1 MKRRKFLQLTGGA
14 ALSWPSLALAQRRIG
29 PALVAFLTPF
39 GEDMATARTAD
50 LRVGLK
56 QAGLVEGVDY
66 VLAQRFANGDLPRV
80 PELIRELAAL
90 KPRVFVIAASM
101 SGLNT
106 ARKEV
111 PDTPVV
117 LTGFAADPIALGFA
131 ESYARPGGMI
141 TGNTMNAVGGE
152 EALTTKRIGFFKELV
167 PDLARLGMVHFGFSS
182 NLSFLAISERNA
194 LQKMSGHFGF
204 EFLNYEIRT
213 LDDFDGAVS
222 AGLRDG
228 VSAFYISGDPRM
240 NFDIHRVVASLAKSE
255 KPTCGVYPYWAQRG
269 LLMSYSNDLQD
280 MLRRAGFQVAKI
292 IQGAKPGELPF
303 EQAVKFTLAIN
314 MKTARKL
321 GITPP
326 PTLLAV
332 TDELIE

>member
-1 MKRRKFLQLTGGA
+1 MKRRKFLQVTGGA
-14 ALSWPSLALAQRRIG
+14 SLAWPSLALAQLRTG
-29 PALVAFLTPF
+29 PPLVAFLTPF
-39 GEDMATARTAD
+39 SEEMTTERSAG

-66 VLAQRFANGDLPRV
+66 VLALRFANGDLSRV

-167 PDLARLGMVHFGFSS
+167 PDLARLGMVHFGFSANNS
-182 NLSFLAISERNA
+182 LSLPERNA

-213 LDDFDGAVS
+213 LDDFDGAVA

-228 VSAFYISGDPRM
+228 VSACLHFGR
-240 NFDIHRVVASLAKSE
+240 SE
-255 KPTCGVYPYWAQRG
+255 DELRCSSRCGVPRKVRKTDVRRLSLFG
-269 LLMSYSNDLQD
+269 LNADVLDVIL
-280 MLRRAGFQVAKI
+280 K
-292 IQGAKPGELPF
+292 
-303 EQAVKFTLAIN
+303 
-314 MKTARKL
+314 
-321 GITPP
+321 
-326 PTLLAV
+326 
-332 TDELIE
+332 

>member
-1 MKRRKFLQLTGGA
+1 MAVACLGSA
-14 ALSWPSLALAQRRIG
+14 AHRLAPRSV
-29 PALVAFLTPF
+29 PKPF
-39 GEDMATARTAD
+39 SEEMATARTAD

-66 VLAQRFANGDLPRV
+66 VFALRFANGDLSRV
-80 PELIRELAAL
+80 PELTRELAAL
-90 KPRVFVIAASM
+90 KPRVFVIVASM

-117 LTGFAADPIALGFA
+117 LTGLAADPIAMGFA

-167 PDLARLGMVHFGFSS
+167 PDLARLGMVHFGFSAS
-182 NLSFLAISERNA
+182 VLALSERNA
-194 LQKMSGHFGF
+194 LQNMSGHFGF

-222 AGLRDG
+222 AG
-228 VSAFYISGDPRM
+228 
-240 NFDIHRVVASLAKSE
+240 
-255 KPTCGVYPYWAQRG
+255 
-269 LLMSYSNDLQD
+269 
-280 MLRRAGFQVAKI
+280 RR
-292 IQGAKPGELPF
+292 
-303 EQAVKFTLAIN
+303 
-314 MKTARKL
+314 
-321 GITPP
+321 
-326 PTLLAV
+326 
-332 TDELIE
+332 